1 MIDVTFKANNV
12 KLVGEELENAV
23 KRALMECGATAENY
37 AKRDAPVDTGRL
49 RNSMAHKM
57 VSDNTVAIGS
67 DVEYAK
73 YQELGTLG
81 ARRGIKPKYFLTNAV
96 RDHIGEYESIIRR
109 NLK

>member
-1 MIDVTFKANNV
+1 MIDVTFKVNNV
-12 KLVGEELENAV
+12 KLVGEELETAV

-37 AKRDAPVDTGRL
+37 AKADAPVDTGRL

-73 YQELGTLG
+73 YQELGTS
-81 ARRGIKPKYFLTNAV
+81 RGVKPKYFLTNAM

>member
-37 AKRDAPVDTGRL
+37 AKADAPVDTGRL

-57 VSDNTVAIGS
+57 VDDNTVAIGS

-73 YQELGTLG
+73 YQELGTS
-81 ARRGIKPKYFLTNAV
+81 RGVKPKYFLTNAV
-96 RDHIGEYESIIRR
+96 RDHIGEYENIIRR